1 MGKKPDQSVLLI
13 LNLLMVNILCRISK
27 WNTRSHIPLIC
38 LKESIDCNSSKSSPP
53 LKANP
58 NHPARKFIVRWF
70 ILVTL
75 GLFLAPRLSA
85 QEQLLNLPL
94 PSDGLR
100 YRSYAEIEPKW
111 PATHGVGSVCLWGD
125 DRFAAVSIT
134 IDDNNTPDFPFW
146 RQVSADNGWKLTWFV
161 IVHPY
166 LWDIYNNVPG
176 SNTGYYGTAALF
188 KTLYDEGHEVELHG
202 SDGPMNSLSD
212 VDYED
217 HVVRSINHMES
228 VIGNQMTT
236 FAYPSGEV
244 DRGDGTKSFIPIIG
258 RYLISARG
266 TSGGAT
272 PVTNLDYLQT
282 KSMGT
287 ATNIDP
293 LTSNWAKMEQ
303 KPVNLKFSAY
313 RGWAVCLFHK
323 VQDQAST
330 LATMNFIKAGENAGK
345 YWVKPYSHVARYA
358 QERES
363 STLTVTSV
371 SPSKI
376 AFTLSDRM
384 HDGIFNVPLTVK
396 FRTNGW
402 TGAKAH
408 QNGTPV
414 PVRLVTNAGATY
426 ALVDAI
432 PDRGPVA
439 LRATAPDT
447 DNDGMPDVWESE
459 QGFNPGDPADASLD
473 EDKDGR
479 TNREEFQADTLPKN
493 HSDRLINW
501 LEREGEGFTF
511 VLSPIPQWATPW
523 VEYSPNLIDWYPLTP
538 SVISRESGVVR
549 LRDPAAPT
557 DRRFYRLKLTEN

>member
-1 MGKKPDQSVLLI
+1 MLKHRMIGFMAWLKRGLVGGLLVLL
-13 LNLLMVNILCRISK
+13 M
-27 WNTRSHIPLIC
+27 
-38 LKESIDCNSSKSSPP
+38 
-53 LKANP
+53 A
-58 NHPARKFIVRWF
+58 
-70 ILVTL
+70 
-75 GLFLAPRLSA
+75 APVCG

-100 YRSYAEIEPKW
+100 YDSYSEFDFQW
-111 PATHGVGSVCLWGD
+111 PATHGTGSVCLWGD
-125 DRFAAVSIT
+125 DKLSAVSFT
-134 IDDNNTPDFPFW
+134 IDDNITPDFPFW
-146 RQVSADNGWKLTWFV
+146 RQASLDYGWKFTWFV

-166 LWDIYNNVPG
+166 MWDIYNNVPG
-176 SNTGYYGTAALF
+176 TNTGFYGTAAQF
-188 KTLYDEGHEVELHG
+188 KVLYDEGHEVELHG
-202 SDGPMNSLSD
+202 STGPMNNLSD

-217 HVVRSINHMES
+217 HVLRSRAHLES
-228 VIGNQMTT
+228 IIGNKITT
-236 FAYPSGEV
+236 FAYPSGET
-244 DRGDGTKSFIPIIG
+244 DRGDGTNSFRPIIG
-258 RYLISARG
+258 KHMIGARG
-266 TSGGAT
+266 TTGGPTA
-272 PVTNLDYLQT
+272 VTRVNYLET
-282 KSMGT
+282 YSMGT
-287 ATNIDP
+287 ALDTGS
-293 LTSNWAKMEQ
+293 TSRWAKLEN
-303 KPVNLKFSAY
+303 KSASIKSTYY
-313 RGWAVCLFHK
+313 RGWAVVLNHL
-323 VQDQAST
+323 VQDKV
-330 LATMNFIKAGENAGK
+330 ATIALFDFIKANESK

-376 AFTLSDRM
+376 RFTLTDRM

-414 PVRLVTNAGATY
+414 PVRLVTHAGATY

-447 DNDGMPDVWESE
+447 DNDGMPDIWESE
-459 QGFNPGDPADASLD
+459 QGFNPGDPTDAALD

-479 TNREEFQADTLPKN
+479 TNREEFQADTLPKDRA
-493 HSDRLINW
+493 DRLINW

-523 VEYSPNLIDWYPLTP
+523 VEYSPNLTDWYPLTP
-538 SVISRESGVVR
+538 SVISQESGVVR
-549 LRDPAAPT
+549 LRDPAPLSN
-557 DRRFYRLKLTEN
+557 RRFYRLKLTEN